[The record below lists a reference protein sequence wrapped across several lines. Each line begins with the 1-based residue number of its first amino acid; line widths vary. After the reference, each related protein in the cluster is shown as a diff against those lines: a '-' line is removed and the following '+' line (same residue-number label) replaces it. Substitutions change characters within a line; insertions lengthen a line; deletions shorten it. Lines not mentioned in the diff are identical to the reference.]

1 MDNRGNI
8 VIYQTKDGKTSI
20 DVKLENETVWL
31 TQAQMA
37 ELFQK
42 DRTVIG
48 RYINNVYREG
58 ELERD
63 ITCAKIAHVQIE
75 DISHC
80 FSCSDAA
87 SLTLIEAI
95 FFCLSLILRCLL
107 LPAYHNI
114 PASEHKPDSDEY

>member
-1 MDNRGNI
+1 MDDRGNI

-107 LPAYHNI
+107 LPAYHNT